1 MVTIYTTE
9 GCPKCRMIKAKMDAK
24 GIEYKEETNIDTLIE
39 QGFMCA
45 PVLNIDG
52 RYISSFKEENDWVNS
67 YGGDQ

>member
-1 MVTIYTTE
+1 
-9 GCPKCRMIKAKMDAK
+9 MIKAKMDAK
-24 GIEYKEETNIDTLIE
+24 GIEYKEETNIDALIE

-45 PVLNIDG
+45 PVLDIDG